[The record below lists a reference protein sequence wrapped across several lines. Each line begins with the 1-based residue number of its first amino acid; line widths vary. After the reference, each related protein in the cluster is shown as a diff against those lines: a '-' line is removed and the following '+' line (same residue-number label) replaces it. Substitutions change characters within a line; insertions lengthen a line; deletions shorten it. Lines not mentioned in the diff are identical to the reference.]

1 MATIK
6 DAKTLVKENY
16 FTNLSADEG
25 MNMTMMLSGPH
36 GIGKTKI
43 IQSAAKDLGER
54 TVYDEFCGGPSKNV
68 ESFLPILKKYY
79 EFDFV
84 YSSSVSWY
92 ERDYSSRIVKDYS

>member
-1 MATIK
+1 MSKCYQLNINVNNVNNVNEIMYDK
-6 DAKTLVKENY
+6 YKE
-16 FTNLSADEG
+16 LA
-25 MNMTMMLSGPH
+25 
-36 GIGKTKI
+36 
-43 IQSAAKDLGER
+43 DLGER

-92 ERDYSSRIVKDYS
+92 ERDSSSRIVKNYS

>member
-6 DAKTLVKENY
+6 DAKTLIKENY

-43 IQSAAKDLGER
+43 IQSAAKDLGGYCFTIEGGSLKEGEITGLPFAQQNADGSSEVTITIR
-54 TVYDEFCGGPSKNV
+54 TN
-68 ESFLPILKKYY
+68 
-79 EFDFV
+79 
-84 YSSSVSWY
+84 
-92 ERDYSSRIVKDYS
+92 